1 MDKDNQRGEPC
12 CRDLLGAVYLYD
24 PEDLPPVL
32 QTSKSCGFW
41 SYIHFTHGAEQMIKS
56 GSSGLHSLQ
65 ISQSSAVCNAAALKM
80 KHDRVTHQ
88 YLPLLKDGWHCDAW
102 QTILT
107 VNCKDILYYVSA
119 V

>member
-24 PEDLPPVL
+24 SEDLPPVL

-41 SYIHFTHGAEQMIKS
+41 SYIHFTHATEQMIKF

-65 ISQSSAVCNAAALKM
+65 ISQSSALCNAAALKT
-80 KHDRVTHQ
+80 KHNLAQPSIFATSEGSIALRARADHPYGQ
-88 YLPLLKDGWHCDAW
+88 
-102 QTILT
+102 
-107 VNCKDILYYVSA
+107 
-119 V
+119 